1 MTPAT
6 PFLTRPA
13 RIGLYG
19 GTFDPIHAA
28 HLLLAHSAIEQL
40 ALDRVLFIVSG
51 TPAQKSHAADPGDRV
66 RMVELA
72 IAGDARLQ
80 LELIEVERHG
90 PSYAIDTVIA
100 LRERFG
106 PLACLA
112 WLMGSDQY
120 SNLPTWR
127 RHGELL
133 EYVNIAV
140 ARRADDTIDLPALHQ
155 LRHPHGDMASFEMP
169 AHTGAASNIREAIA
183 EGHDETLALLLH
195 PDVLDYIRLHNL
207 YNNGRPPNPG

>member
-1 MTPAT
+1 ME
-6 PFLTRPA
+6 

-28 HLLLAHSAIEQL
+28 HLLLAQSAIEQL
-40 ALDRVLFIVSG
+40 ALDRVLFIVAG
-51 TPAQKSHAADPGDRV
+51 TPSQKSGAADAADRV

-80 LELIEVERHG
+80 LERIEVDREG

-100 LRERFG
+100 LRERH
-106 PLACLA
+106 PRACLA
-112 WLMGSDQY
+112 WLMGSDQFV
-120 SNLPTWR
+120 NLPTWR

-140 ARRADDTIDLPALHQ
+140 ARRADDSVELPALHR
-155 LRHPHGDMASFEMP
+155 LDRTHGEMASFAMP
-169 AHTGAASNIREAIA
+169 AHSGAASNIRETIA

-195 PDVLDYIRLHNL
+195 PQVLDYIRLHNL
-207 YNNGRPPNPG
+207 YNNGRQPHPG